1 MSERVYQGQVRNVGG
16 RKCIAL
22 WRTQRGWVVGTVPGE
37 AGAYVLPAETRGD
50 LHRWP
55 VVVRVQ
61 LRSVADRT
69 FAFEIVT

>member
-1 MSERVYQGQVRNVGG
+1 MRERVYQGQIRNIAG
-16 RKCIAL
+16 RDYIAL

-37 AGAYVLPAETRGD
+37 AGGHVLPAETRGD

-55 VVVRVQ
+55 MTGRVR

-69 FAFEIVT
+69 FIVT

>member
-1 MSERVYQGQVRNVGG
+1 MRERVYQGQIRNVGG

-22 WRTQRGWVVGTVPGE
+22 WRTKRGWVVGTVPGE
-37 AGAYVLPAETRGD
+37 VGSHVVPAETRGD

-55 VVVRVQ
+55 VVGRVR